1 MNKSYVMKKAPKMT
15 MNHQLDIKN
24 CIPRLKKNKK
34 HELRWGHQYY
44 TALQDAVF
52 SIKDNCHRSSEMPVS
67 LRENVPTS
75 QKNFVCDSCNDSFY
89 FQSSFEDHNN
99 RYSWI
104 LGYWCNY
111 CFHIKC
117 NHKTY
122 EKLSCLTCDNA
133 KKSKLSKL
141 RAKGLQR
148 GQKVG
153 EILLFYNQCQF
164 FEHLK
169 KHNIN
174 CVGMNDIMLMPLPH
188 NIQRDEYSTLER
200 VCKILMEYM
209 FINKIH
215 IMDWFRIN
223 KIHCKWWQ
231 MKCSDDN
238 PIGELLKKYVDDCS
252 KTPMTA
258 KSTVAIGTNEKFVDE
273 NPVPPSVDEQSSE
286 SSEDDDNP
294 CDTEISFVDCGPT
307 RTYIIN
313 SEGNIIK
320 PININ
325 KPSASLASISELN
338 DLAKDKNINIST
350 STSQHP
356 SNSVNNKK
364 IIIISQKSQINEDKN
379 SAENNKI
386 KNIRKKDN
394 VKINEVIMTPRL
406 LVNSTDDEKQMP
418 NIVSK
423 NHNVV
428 IPSGAK
434 ILFQQIQKPATE
446 VSNVDFDDNTASLV
460 SPKFNMVKNKIKIF
474 PSKFT
479 TPENNNS
486 LLKKIPIVRENS
498 KFINNNI
505 KLKPLHNTESLI
517 VKYRE
522 SMENNLQQSNKKLIQ
537 MIINNI
543 KDVIRKYQTSKRC
556 ADIKNVTAN
565 NLIAIKKFENY
576 LNNSKNSDANTNDDE
591 SINEEFN
598 NRIRE
603 WESQYNKQ
611 MIKPECLKCRR
622 KLRPTNYIIGISKPA
637 VNEAKFCQCHN
648 YICHLCN
655 SKLGDANRYET
666 HMRFHKRESPF
677 VCPECRES
685 FSSMFHLETHI
696 WTKCFHIMTQQ
707 FFTCRICEVEGFLT
721 MEDVTRHFALVHAR
735 NVVFCNECQRL
746 FNSYSEYRLHYMKN
760 HIADSSIDSS
770 ISDPVRFLICEYGRC
785 LVKPENFHAHI
796 HSHIEIDKVTYYTCP
811 FCLFYTDDIVNNRQN
826 IQNHILGKHAARLR
840 EVITLQTVKYLT
852 GKFPLPMSQQYRY
865 VPIMPAINIIPK
877 NITAN
882 SKPSGAFEQASGS
895 RKKSS
900 ILNKKSNKTNGNS
913 HVQQAQNGIIIPK
926 IVSVKSIIEDTNE
939 LQNNLS
945 TSQVSPSY
953 ELNNSETKLHND
965 EEDEIVELPKL
976 FVDMKSNTKT
986 DVNCDGVKEN
996 NTNNSN
1002 ADESEMNDV
1011 KVPLITEVETRN
1023 NTANAPV
1030 FKEENLNATHLL
1042 TPPPL
1047 KLQQQQQES
1056 SITEKNNISSADATL
1071 TITTVETKHK
1081 ETRINELSND
1091 NNKSDT
1097 EESPLNSETSSEPA
1111 KEKVTRKIMSNI
1123 QLSLKRKRRQRRP
1136 WRIALNGP
1144 NNPDIP
1150 PINYKCHLCNELIS
1164 TSWSIVN
1171 SHFNANHSRDYKVEI
1186 ITPML
1191 TRLSANIV
1199 EIESKK
1205 NGRKRKLDSS
1215 IVTMK
1220 KRRRWAHKKFP
1231 DRPTSP
1237 SLGICIRQEP
1247 PLQDTEGNFKCKK
1260 CDSLFKNAN
1269 ILRDHV
1275 ASNHRI
1281 RGHFLICLECG
1292 ENFVVAPSLQ
1302 MHLKAFHGI
1311 TDPITYMAQNTAYA
1325 PDMTDELEAQERIA
1339 ESNQCHVCMAVFED
1353 KTALDKHFRVHGM
1366 AFLNR
1371 KRIEA
1376 RNALRSPE
1384 KKCEITSTTLNTNEV
1399 GREIKKKNFNTEANN
1414 KDNVLPESDSANV
1427 NILTRISRLLS

>member
-1 MNKSYVMKKAPKMT
+1 MNNTHAMKKAPKMA
-15 MNHQLDIKN
+15 MNQSDIKN
-24 CIPRLKKNKK
+24 CMPRLKKNRK

-52 SIKDNCHRSSEMPVS
+52 SVKNNCHRSSEMPVS
-67 LRENVPTS
+67 LRENVHTP

-89 FQSSFEDHNN
+89 FHSSIEDHNT

-117 NHKTY
+117 NHTTNR
-122 EKLSCLTCDNA
+122 KLSCLTCDNA
-133 KKSKLSKL
+133 KKSKFAKL

-169 KHNIN
+169 KHHIN
-174 CVGMNDIMLMPLPH
+174 CVDMNDIMLMPLPL
-188 NIQRDEYSTLER
+188 NIQRDEYSNLER

-223 KIHCKWWQ
+223 KIHGKWWQ
-231 MKCSDDN
+231 IKCSDDN
-238 PIGELLKKYVDDCS
+238 PINKLLEKYDDCS
-252 KTPMTA
+252 KTTIA
-258 KSTVAIGTNEKFVDE
+258 KEKFVDE
-273 NPVPPSVDEQSSE
+273 NLVSLSVDKQSSE

-294 CDTEISFVDCGPT
+294 CDTDISFIDCCPT
-307 RTYIIN
+307 RTNLIS

-325 KPSASLASISELN
+325 KPSASLASLSELN
-338 DLAKDKNINIST
+338 DLVKDKNIKIST

-364 IIIISQKSQINEDKN
+364 IIIISQKSKINEDK
-379 SAENNKI
+379 SISENNKI
-386 KNIRKKDN
+386 QSIGTKDSMN
-394 VKINEVIMTPRL
+394 RNKV
-406 LVNSTDDEKQMP
+406 
-418 NIVSK
+418 VSK
-423 NHNVV
+423 NASNNKSSNHNVV

-434 ILFQQIQKPATE
+434 ILFKQVQKPVTE
-446 VSNVDFDDNTASLV
+446 VSNVDLEDTTASLV
-460 SPKFNMVKNKIKIF
+460 SPKFNIVKNKIKIF
-474 PSKFT
+474 PSKNT
-479 TPENNNS
+479 TPVDNNNS
-486 LLKKIPIVRENS
+486 SIKKINIMRENS
-498 KFINNNI
+498 NFINDSI
-505 KLKPLHNTESLI
+505 KLKPLYDTESLI
-517 VKYRE
+517 IKYRE
-522 SMENNLQQSNKKLIQ
+522 SMENNLQTSSQKLIQ

-543 KDVIRKYQTSKRC
+543 KDVIKKYQTAKRC
-556 ADIKNVTAN
+556 ANVKNITEN
-565 NLIAIKKFENY
+565 NLIAIKKFETY
-576 LNNSKNSDANTNDDE
+576 LNNSKNSDTSTNDDE
-591 SINEEFN
+591 LIDEEFD

-603 WESQYNKQ
+603 WESQYNNT

-677 VCPECRES
+677 VCPECREC

-721 MEDVTRHFALVHAR
+721 MEDITRHFALVHAR
-735 NVVFCNECQRL
+735 NAVFCNECQRL
-746 FNSYSEYRLHYMKN
+746 FNSYSEYKLHYTEN

-770 ISDPVRFLICEYGRC
+770 IPDPARFLICEYGRC

-796 HSHIEIDKVTYYTCP
+796 HSHIEIDKATYYTCP
-811 FCLFYTDDIVNNRQN
+811 FCLFYTDDIVKNRQN
-826 IQNHILGKHAARLR
+826 IQNHVMGVHAARLR
-840 EVITLQTVKYLT
+840 EVITIQTVKFLT
-852 GKFPLPMSQQYRY
+852 GKFPLPISQQNRY
-865 VPIMPAINIIPK
+865 VPIMPAT
-877 NITAN
+877 NITPKIITTC
-882 SKPSGAFEQASGS
+882 SKPSGTFGQASSS

-900 ILNKKSNKTNGNS
+900 IINKNSNNINGN
-913 HVQQAQNGIIIPK
+913 VQHPQNGMKIPK
-926 IVSVKSIIEDTNE
+926 IVDVKSVIENTNE

-953 ELNNSETKLHND
+953 ELNIRETKLDND
-965 EEDEIVELPKL
+965 EKDEIVEIPKS
-976 FVDMKSNTKT
+976 FVAMKSNTKT
-986 DVNCDGVKEN
+986 DVNCAGIKEN
-996 NTNNSN
+996 NTNNRD
-1002 ADESEMNDV
+1002 ADVSQMNGI

-1023 NTANAPV
+1023 NTAKAPAV
-1030 FKEENLNATHLL
+1030 KEENLNATHLL
-1042 TPPPL
+1042 TPP
-1047 KLQQQQQES
+1047 LQQQQQES
-1056 SITEKNNISSADATL
+1056 SITEKNNTSSPDATL
-1071 TITTVETKHK
+1071 IMATVETKHK

-1091 NNKSDT
+1091 NNKSNI
-1097 EESPLNSETSSEPA
+1097 EESPLDTETLSKPA
-1111 KEKVTRKIMSNI
+1111 KEKVTKKIMSNI

-1136 WRIALNGP
+1136 WRIALNGL

-1171 SHFNANHSRDYKVEI
+1171 SHFNASHSKDYKVEI

-1215 IVTMK
+1215 IVTIK

-1269 ILRDHV
+1269 SLRDHV
-1275 ASNHRI
+1275 ASSHRI

-1353 KTALDKHFRVHGM
+1353 KIALDKHFRVHGM

-1384 KKCEITSTTLNTNEV
+1384 KKSEITSTTLNTNEV
-1399 GREIKKKNFNTEANN
+1399 ARGTKKKNINTETNN
-1414 KDNVLPESDSANV
+1414 KDNALPESDSANV